1 MDDIGINDNARM
13 VIVHD
18 LETRVKK
25 EIESIAF
32 SEEKLARKNEEIDKL
47 KTDLSAAMASRNE
60 IEKEIGISR
69 ANIDDFRQALEALKG
84 EKKNEDQ
91 NGVRE

>member
-84 EKKNEDQ
+84 EKKNEDK
-91 NGVRE
+91 NGVR

>member
-91 NGVRE
+91 NGVR